1 MALRDISEVP
11 RDQVESFKSDCDAM
25 QAVSTTENIP
35 SSMLI
40 TEFHFNNNLVTLFQS
55 F

>member
-1 MALRDISEVP
+1 MALQDISEVP

-25 QAVSTTENIP
+25 QAVSSTENIP

-40 TEFHFNNNLVTLFQS
+40 TEFHSNNNLVTLFQS